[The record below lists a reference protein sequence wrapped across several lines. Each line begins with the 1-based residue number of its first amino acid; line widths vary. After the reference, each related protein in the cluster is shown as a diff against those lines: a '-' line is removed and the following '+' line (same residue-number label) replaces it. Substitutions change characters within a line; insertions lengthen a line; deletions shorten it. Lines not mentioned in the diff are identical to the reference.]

1 MSQSPP
7 ARWTF
12 LWGEV
17 FFLLFALGCHR
28 QPQEVF
34 YPVRGK
40 ITLDGKPLPRGS
52 VTLRPET
59 QEAGHQP
66 TGMIEPAGEYV
77 VYTNRRA
84 GAPPGSYKVV
94 VFATEAAASAG
105 GAAHPGLPLS
115 LVPVR
120 YNRPEETPL
129 RLDVVAKPAAGV
141 YNLELISHEK

>member
-1 MSQSPP
+1 M
-7 ARWTF
+7 
-12 LWGEV
+12 
-17 FFLLFALGCHR
+17 GCYR

-40 ITLDGKPLPRGS
+40 ITLDGQPLARGS
-52 VTLRPET
+52 VSLRPET
-59 QEAGHQP
+59 QNAGHQP

-94 VFATEAAASAG
+94 VFATEAAASASG
-105 GAAHPGLPLS
+105 VANPGLPKS

-120 YNRPEETPL
+120 YNHPNQTPL
-129 RLDVVAKPAAGV
+129 RLEVVAKPAASV
-141 YNLELISHEK
+141 YNLELISREK

>member
-7 ARWTF
+7 VRRMF
-12 LWGEV
+12 LLGEV
-17 FFLLFALGCHR
+17 FLLLVVIGCNGKPR
-28 QPQEVF
+28 DVL

-52 VTLRPET
+52 VSLRPET
-59 QEAGHQP
+59 HEAGHQP

-84 GAPPGSYKVV
+84 GASPGSYKVV
-94 VFATEAAASAG
+94 VFATEAAAGAG
-105 GAAHPGLPLS
+105 GAAHPGLPQS

-129 RLDVVAKPAAGV
+129 RLEVVAEPAAGV